1 MAENKIIKL
10 DYEAIDDA
18 IADLNALVEELDTMC
33 IVPKKSGE
41 NRGDMY
47 KAMLQGDQDMEEI
60 NIHMKNLITAT
71 IGFLNDSKNTFAAL
85 DSTAGNN

>member
-33 IVPKKSGE
+33 IVPEKSGE
-41 NRGDMY
+41 NRGICI
-47 KAMLQGDQDMEEI
+47 KQCCREI
-60 NIHMKNLITAT
+60 RIWRKLT
-71 IGFLNDSKNTFAAL
+71 
-85 DSTAGNN
+85 ST

>member
-1 MAENKIIKL
+1 
-10 DYEAIDDA
+10 
-18 IADLNALVEELDTMC
+18 
-33 IVPKKSGE
+33 
-41 NRGDMY
+41 MY